1 MDNSSV
7 IQPYLSLM
15 DEQRREIFALLESV
29 DPTLIW
35 QRPAPNHWSL
45 GENLDH
51 SWRALRSFRHLFM
64 RAWILLSPIGRL
76 RQDRSYPTE
85 IDDVYARPGFPLNV
99 GWMWSPK
106 HTPSRPVALS
116 VLRQEMEAEH
126 KQVRQFIESKSE
138 AVLGNTPLYDP
149 AIGWMNFIEALRVGI
164 YHDAHHFANIERILE
179 SLSTKFIE

>member
-35 QRPAPNHWSL
+35 QRPAPKNWSL

-64 RAWILLSPIGRL
+64 GAWILLSPIGRL

-149 AIGWMNFIEALRVGI
+149 AIGWTNFIQGLRVGI

-179 SLSTKFIE
+179 SLNTKFIG